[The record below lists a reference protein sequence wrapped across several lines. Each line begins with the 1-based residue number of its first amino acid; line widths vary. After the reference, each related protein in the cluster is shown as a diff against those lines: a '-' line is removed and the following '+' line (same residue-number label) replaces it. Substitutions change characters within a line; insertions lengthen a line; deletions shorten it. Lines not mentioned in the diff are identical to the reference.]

1 MTQRAWAMLKEAN
14 IDALIAAD
22 DLTGAA
28 KSLRGS
34 VTLV

>member
-22 DLTGAA
+22 DLTDAA
-28 KSLRGS
+28 KK
-34 VTLV
+34 VYAAV